1 MPTWPITDSSCKHST
16 DNAAAVSAG
25 ADIRPRSYNSL
36 HIYMYAQNKTLQII
50 QQNHTAMVC
59 VQMHSSSKYSRSSVL
74 YRTDGVAVQPW
85 PVVRA
90 IGQQNYK
97 RHAFVWVVMLCQP
110 GMQPYIINRPNTL

>member
-1 MPTWPITDSSCKHST
+1 
-16 DNAAAVSAG
+16 
-25 ADIRPRSYNSL
+25 
-36 HIYMYAQNKTLQII
+36 
-50 QQNHTAMVC
+50 MVC

-110 GMQPYIINRPNTL
+110 GVQPYIINRPNLLTFDAMCRNLARIRKPLALIRETPIVIGLDRLLDTAL